1 MASMAFRYSD
11 PSETRRSASRYPIV
25 AELHYRMTRKH
36 VEVETG
42 RGRTVNISS
51 SGILIETDHALPPG
65 LRVDLSIAW
74 PVSLNNVTPLQMCIK
89 GRTIRTEG
97 RRTAIKIFRHEF
109 RTRPA
114 LQAVRAEASPT
125 HQSIPDIT
133 QLQTRLNA
141 SFEEVSRMAGG
152 RLGGE
157 AREALR
163 GVVEDYR
170 SKLNRLATTLPR

>member
-11 PSETRRSASRYPIV
+11 ASDTRRSGSRFPIV
-25 AELHYRMTRKH
+25 AELYYRVRKH
-36 VEVETG
+36 AAVETG
-42 RGRTVNISS
+42 WGRTVNISS
-51 SGILIETDHALPPG
+51 SGILIETDHALPLG
-65 LRVDLSIAW
+65 LRVELSIAW
-74 PVSLNNVTPLQMCIK
+74 PVRLHNVTPLQLCVK
-89 GRTIRTEG
+89 ARTVRTEG
-97 RRTAIKIFRHEF
+97 CRTALKIFRHEF

-114 LQAVRAEASPT
+114 IQAIRAEASPT
-125 HQSIPDIT
+125 QPSTPDIT

-157 AREALR
+157 ARAALR

-170 SKLNRLATTLPR
+170 TKLDRLAITLPR